1 MTLDNWNDYTGKSWL
16 KAEEVKG
23 EDQAFVCVG
32 ITLDEEIKDGKKS
45 IRPVLELEFEKD
57 RFFFSLNVTNSNK
70 CKEFVS
76 TPKDL
81 VGKKIYFKKALVTSP
96 STKKEVE
103 TLRIKNIA

>member
-32 ITLDEEIKDGKKS
+32 IEVSEEDN
-45 IRPVLELEFEKD
+45 RPVLELEFEKD

>member
-32 ITLDEEIKDGKKS
+32 IELSEEDS
-45 IRPVLELEFEKD
+45 RPVLELEFEKD

-81 VGKKIYFKKALVTSP
+81 LGKKIYFKKALVTSP

>member
-32 ITLDEEIKDGKKS
+32 IELSEEDS
-45 IRPVLELEFEKD
+45 RPVLELELEKD

-70 CKEFVS
+70 CKEFVA

-81 VGKKIYFKKALVTSP
+81 LGKKIYFKKALVTSP

>member
-23 EDQAFVCVG
+23 EDKAFVCVN
-32 ITLDEEIKDGKKS
+32 IELSEEDH
-45 IRPVLELEFEKD
+45 RPVLELEFEKD
-57 RFFFSLNVTNSNK
+57 RFFFSLNVTNSNI
-70 CKEFVS
+70 CKEFVA

-81 VGKKIYFKKALVTSP
+81 LGKKIYFKKALVTSP